1 MANYCKNTVY
11 IQAIKLGFICYYKTM
26 EERQKKIEDRLNE
39 IEVLMTDGNFWS
51 DKVIADEI
59 LKEYQ
64 DLKKSAAEYQKYDG
78 GDSVINIFAGA
89 GGDDAEDWVRMLM
102 EMYYKFSKAKNYET
116 ILLNE
121 NITNSGYRNVSFEV
135 KGRGSY
141 GALKNESGVHR
152 LVRLSP
158 FNAKHTRET
167 SFAMVEVVP
176 ILSKENNQNS
186 IPSNELNIEFTKSSG
201 PGGQNVNKRET
212 AVRITH
218 IPTGLTTVVS
228 TERSQEQNR
237 QIALDV
243 ISGKLFKLKEMGEN
257 EVLDAMRVSKIIEN
271 EWGNQIRNY
280 VLHPYKM
287 VKDLRSGIESGNPDA
302 VLAGEIDLFLN
313 K

>member
-1 MANYCKNTVY
+1 MD
-11 IQAIKLGFICYYKTM
+11 
-26 EERQKKIEDRLNE
+26 ERQNKIQDRLNE
-39 IEVLMTDGNFWS
+39 IETLMSDGNFWS
-51 DKVIADEI
+51 DKIKADEI

-64 DLKKSAAEYQKYDG
+64 DLKKADGEYRKYDT
-78 GDSVINIFAGA
+78 GDSVVTIFAGA

-102 EMYYKFSKAKNYET
+102 EMYYKYSKIKNFET

-121 NITNSGYRNVSFEV
+121 NITNSGYRNVCFEV
-135 KGRGSY
+135 KGHGSY
-141 GALKNESGVHR
+141 GKLKNESGVHR

-167 SFAMVEVVP
+167 SFAMVEVIP
-176 ILSKENNQNS
+176 ILNKENNSNS
-186 IPSNELNIEFTKSSG
+186 IPAGELNIEFTKSGG

-218 IPTGLTTVVS
+218 IPTGITTVVS

-243 ISGKLFKLKEMGEN
+243 ISGKLFKLKQITNN
-257 EVLDAMRVSKIIEN
+257 EVLDSMRISKIQEN

-287 VKDLRSGIESGNPDA
+287 VKDLRTGVESTNPDA
-302 VLAGEIDLFLN
+302 ILNGELDYFIDPVRE
-313 K
+313 KSPQGD